1 MKKLLRRMLVPL
13 LLIVPL
19 AGCTPGMLCIG
30 PDLCLV
36 PGPDTTP

>member
-13 LLIVPL
+13 LLIAPV
-19 AGCTPGMLCIG
+19 AGCTPGAFCIG
-30 PDLCLV
+30 EALCLV